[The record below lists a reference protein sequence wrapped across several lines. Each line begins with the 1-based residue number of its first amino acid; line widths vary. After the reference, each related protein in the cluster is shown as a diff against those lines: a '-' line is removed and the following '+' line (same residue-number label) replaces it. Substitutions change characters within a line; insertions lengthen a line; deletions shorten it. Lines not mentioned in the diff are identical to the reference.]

1 VTRQQYIGALTAG
14 AAAIL
19 AAGTA
24 LKPVRER
31 APQIVVADPEME
43 RKTLRRSIEASNE
56 WFVETARR
64 ARLRLAAVRETGAT
78 AIVWDSGGA
87 LLAADRGPLDS
98 ALHVRFEGGATAKA
112 VVERSTPEF
121 PLMLLRMERT
131 QIAAAPRA
139 VALRPGSSIVI
150 VWPSGFLP
158 ATFGGMRSGDCGE
171 ALLTTVPLVSVPPGS
186 AAFDLSGALAG
197 FAIRCGGHTEV
208 LSIAW
213 LQRFVEAANSVE
225 ARILG
230 RFGMRVRIPEA
241 RVIEVWEGASAGRAG
256 VLPGDVIATDVQ
268 QLALP
273 ASRVV
278 IEVPILR
285 NKRRL
290 TVRLDTR
297 MMEGQRDLAAA
308 GILPADRIVSVN
320 GQPVAGRAEADR
332 LLSRV
337 SSAFLVVQRGER
349 LFGVNV
355 ER

>member
-1 VTRQQYIGALTAG
+1 
-14 AAAIL
+14 
-19 AAGTA
+19 
-24 LKPVRER
+24 
-31 APQIVVADPEME
+31 
-43 RKTLRRSIEASNE
+43 
-56 WFVETARR
+56 
-64 ARLRLAAVRETGAT
+64 
-78 AIVWDSGGA
+78 
-87 LLAADRGPLDS
+87 
-98 ALHVRFEGGATAKA
+98 
-112 VVERSTPEF
+112 
-121 PLMLLRMERT
+121 
-131 QIAAAPRA
+131 
-139 VALRPGSSIVI
+139 
-150 VWPSGFLP
+150 
-158 ATFGGMRSGDCGE
+158 
-171 ALLTTVPLVSVPPGS
+171 
-186 AAFDLSGALAG
+186 
-197 FAIRCGGHTEV
+197 
-208 LSIAW
+208 
-213 LQRFVEAANSVE
+213 
-225 ARILG
+225 
-230 RFGMRVRIPEA
+230 MRVRIPEA